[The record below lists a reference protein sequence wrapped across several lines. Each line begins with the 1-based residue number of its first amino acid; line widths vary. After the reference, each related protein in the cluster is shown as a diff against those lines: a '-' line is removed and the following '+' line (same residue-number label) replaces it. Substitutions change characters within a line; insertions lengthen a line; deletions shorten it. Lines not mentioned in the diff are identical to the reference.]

1 MTLRQWPCILV
12 VMALGLAACRGETQI
27 LHESDEIIIPISLEP
42 NAVGS
47 KDISYAKVA
56 NWVEPV
62 ELNKIDP
69 TKRDLDVLLSNKQ
82 ERISKGLTETYQ
94 AAAMRVNTSRGLAGA
109 GQIGA
114 QWDPHT
120 QILTIHNVLIQ
131 RDGESIDALKEGPQF
146 TILRR
151 EKNLEQ
157 AWIDGINT
165 ASLQLQDLRVGD
177 IIFFDY
183 SIVSRDIV
191 WPHATGGIYT
201 LFESDSNVENDIRV
215 IWPDNLTPSIKT
227 PDWLDV
233 TPVSVMKGYSE
244 INFNAADIPE
254 TKFESRAPA
263 RFVLKNTVEISSNS
277 NWRDF
282 SKRYSQ
288 YFDLASQ
295 VPNGSEIEKEID
307 KIKSNYKDPV
317 ARVEAALKF
326 TQENIRYLF
335 VGLNSGGY
343 VPVSAAETTRLK
355 YGDCKAKT
363 ALLFAF
369 LKAFEIPAEPVLVH
383 SQIGDAIPERLPSM
397 AVFDHV
403 ILRAEID
410 GKTYWL
416 DGTRSGEV
424 DLDRMQVGAFFWGLP
439 ITSEGSDLVEIK
451 TDFPDYITSEI
462 SAVIDAKLGTSRS
475 VDIDATRT
483 YRGVSA
489 AYQSSILKSS
499 NEEQLERR
507 IKSAFYGLG
516 SLKEG
521 ETSFNEDEETGDITV
536 KFVGEMKLKNT
547 QNDLKRSVKIPG
559 FSFRSDFPLAYGSH
573 KKRSDDRETPF
584 STTAPINSSVK
595 VVIKLPDNF
604 SEVYSYEGLNFG
616 YETDGVELVRT
627 VSIEDNTLKFER
639 VARVEATELPAKD
652 VFDLRFKLKDFS
664 DNRSQNIVTY
674 ALDKSLNKKPVK
686 SKGNRDNPKS
696 KKQKAIMLVES
707 GNDYLN
713 SGDLDLAKSDFDMA
727 LNLDASN
734 SYAWANRGIVSI
746 WQNEYSE
753 GHSYLDKALELDS
766 DNYVAL
772 QGYGFYYEKKGDCV
786 AALRYFKQVIRLKPS
801 ASFSRFREVTCL
813 AQLDRFEEA
822 RSKLDA
828 FRVDFADDSHAESL
842 GNFIDAREKWVEDN
856 KNKISSNAESGLEI
870 AMPKIEINI
879 EK

>member
-27 LHESDEIIIPISLEP
+27 LHESDEIIFPISLEP

-201 LFESDSNVENDIRV
+201 LFESDSDVENDIRV

-233 TPVSVMKGYSE
+233 T
-244 INFNAADIPE
+244 
-254 TKFESRAPA
+254 
-263 RFVLKNTVEISSNS
+263 
-277 NWRDF
+277 
-282 SKRYSQ
+282 RYSQ

-307 KIKSNYKDPV
+307 KIKLNYKDPV

-489 AYQSSILKSS
+489 AYQSS
-499 NEEQLERR
+499 
-507 IKSAFYGLG
+507 
-516 SLKEG
+516 
-521 ETSFNEDEETGDITV
+521 EETGDITV

-573 KKRSDDRETPF
+573 KKRSD
-584 STTAPINSSVK
+584 
-595 VVIKLPDNF
+595 L
-604 SEVYSYEGLNFG
+604 
-616 YETDGVELVRT
+616 
-627 VSIEDNTLKFER
+627 
-639 VARVEATELPAKD
+639 
-652 VFDLRFKLKDFS
+652 
-664 DNRSQNIVTY
+664 
-674 ALDKSLNKKPVK
+674 
-686 SKGNRDNPKS
+686 
-696 KKQKAIMLVES
+696 
-707 GNDYLN
+707 
-713 SGDLDLAKSDFDMA
+713 
-727 LNLDASN
+727 
-734 SYAWANRGIVSI
+734 
-746 WQNEYSE
+746 
-753 GHSYLDKALELDS
+753 
-766 DNYVAL
+766 
-772 QGYGFYYEKKGDCV
+772 
-786 AALRYFKQVIRLKPS
+786 
-801 ASFSRFREVTCL
+801 
-813 AQLDRFEEA
+813 
-822 RSKLDA
+822 
-828 FRVDFADDSHAESL
+828 
-842 GNFIDAREKWVEDN
+842 
-856 KNKISSNAESGLEI
+856 
-870 AMPKIEINI
+870 
-879 EK
+879 